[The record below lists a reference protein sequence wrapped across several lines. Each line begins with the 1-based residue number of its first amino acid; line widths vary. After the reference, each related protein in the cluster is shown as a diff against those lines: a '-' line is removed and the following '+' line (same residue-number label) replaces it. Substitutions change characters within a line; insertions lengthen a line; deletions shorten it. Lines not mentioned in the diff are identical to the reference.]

1 MSLWTKSSPL
11 AGSSRKVLPK
21 CKRLFHSGRIQH
33 VQRLLWCGSVLDQN
47 SSTLKEVPKDW
58 LLAMGM
64 QDDVEQ
70 GISFGFIAASF
81 SHSLLS
87 YTTLPPA
94 LPTQRII
101 GEDEKK
107 PPRTN
112 PAGLHKVVAIG
123 RNTFG
128 ELGSGFSSQE
138 STWGMVGAGF
148 EGAGG
153 VQAVRCGLGSSWLLT
168 KANKDK
174 NASSLLYSFGNH
186 TSGQLGLGG
195 FSKPYAQSEGGEPQ
209 LELYSSPRR
218 ISIEDD
224 AIIESIG
231 SGLDHTVIL
240 VRLPN
245 GTQEVRTC
253 GINTDGQLGQ
263 PSVQFSSPSFE
274 RIRPEIFQPPLPPTE
289 EDPVVGVAAGGDSS
303 GLWTASGRIWCW
315 GNSEYAQALVQG
327 EPIDRID
334 VPTEASG
341 SIASILEGAKII
353 DIKFGGSFVV
363 LLDGEYVVHDVL

>member
-1 MSLWTKSSPL
+1 MSVWSRGSPL
-11 AGSSRKVLPK
+11 AGRSSILLPRYRR
-21 CKRLFHSGRIQH
+21 CFHSGRIQQ
-33 VQRLLWCGSVLDQN
+33 VQRLLWCGSVLDQ
-47 SSTLKEVPKDW
+47 SSNTLKEVPKDW

-64 QDDVEQ
+64 QEDVEQ
-70 GISFGFIAASF
+70 GISFGSLASSF

-94 LPTQRII
+94 LPVQNVIPQ
-101 GEDEKK
+101 DENE

-153 VQAVRCGLGSSWLLT
+153 IQTVQCGLGSSWLLT
-168 KANKDK
+168 KTSKDK
-174 NASSLLYSFGNH
+174 DASSLLYSFGNH

-195 FSKPYAQSEGGEPQ
+195 FSRPYAQSEGGEPQ

-218 ISIEDD
+218 VPIEDD
-224 AIIESIG
+224 LTVESIS

-245 GTQEVRTC
+245 GTQEIRTC
-253 GINTDGQLGQ
+253 GINTDGQLGH
-263 PSVQFSSPSFE
+263 PSVQFSLPSFE
-274 RIRPEIFQPPLPPTE
+274 SIRPESFQPPLPPTD
-289 EDPVVGVAAGGDSS
+289 EDPIVGVAAGGDSS

-315 GNSEYAQALVQG
+315 GNSEYAQALVGG

-334 VPTEASG
+334 VPTEALS
-341 SIASILEGAKII
+341 SVASALQGAKVV

-363 LLDGEYVVHDVL
+363 LLDGEYTFYDVT

>member
-1 MSLWTKSSPL
+1 MMSIWTRSSPL
-11 AGSSRKVLPK
+11 VGRNSKVLRR
-21 CKRLFHSGRIQH
+21 CNRCFHSGRIQH
-33 VQRLLWCGSVLDQN
+33 VQRLLWCGSVLDQS

-64 QDDVEQ
+64 QEDVEQ
-70 GISFGFIAASF
+70 GISFGSLASSF

-94 LPTQRII
+94 LPVQNVIPQ
-101 GEDEKK
+101 DESE

-153 VQAVRCGLGSSWLLT
+153 IETVRCGLGSSWLLT
-168 KANKDK
+168 KTSKDK
-174 NASSLLYSFGNH
+174 DASSLLYSFGNH
-186 TSGQLGLGG
+186 TSGQLGVGG
-195 FSKPYAQSEGGEPQ
+195 ISRPYAQSEGGEPQ

-218 ISIEDD
+218 VPIEDD
-224 AIIESIG
+224 IVIESIS

-253 GINTDGQLGQ
+253 GINTDGQLGL
-263 PSVQFSSPSFE
+263 PSVQFSLPSFKS
-274 RIRPEIFQPPLPPTE
+274 IQPESFQPPLPPTE
-289 EDPVVGVAAGGDSS
+289 EDPIVGVAAGGDSS
-303 GLWTASGRIWCW
+303 ALWTASGRIWCW
-315 GNSEYAQALVQG
+315 GNSEYAQALVGG

-334 VPTEASG
+334 VPTEAS
-341 SIASILEGAKII
+341 SSVASVLQGAKVV
-353 DIKFGGSFVV
+353 DVKFGGSFVV
-363 LLDGEYVVHDVL
+363 LLDV

>member
-1 MSLWTKSSPL
+1 MMSILTKSSPL
-11 AGSSRKVLPK
+11 VGRSGMQIKTG
-21 CKRLFHSGRIQH
+21 KRLFHSGRIQY
-33 VQRLLWCGSVLDQN
+33 VQRLSWCGSVLDQ
-47 SSTLKEVPKDW
+47 SSSSLKEVPKDW

-64 QDDVEQ
+64 QEDVEQ
-70 GISFGFIAASF
+70 GISFGSLASSF

-94 LPTQRII
+94 LPVQNNLGQ
-101 GEDEKK
+101 GENK
-107 PPRTN
+107 PSRTN

-168 KANKDK
+168 KASKD
-174 NASSLLYSFGNH
+174 NDASSLLYSFGNH

-195 FSKPYAQSEGGEPQ
+195 LSEPYAQSEGGEPQ
-209 LELYSSPRR
+209 LELFSSPRR
-218 ISIEDD
+218 VPIEED
-224 AIIESIG
+224 AIIESIA

-240 VRLPN
+240 VRLLN
-245 GTQEVRTC
+245 GTQEIRTC
-253 GINTDGQLGQ
+253 GINTDGQLGH
-263 PSVQFSSPSFE
+263 PSIQFSSPSFE
-274 RIRPEIFQPPLPPTE
+274 RIQPECFQPPLPPAE

-303 GLWTASGRIWCW
+303 GLWTASGRVWCW
-315 GNSEYAQALVQG
+315 GNSEYAQALVGG

-334 VPTEASG
+334 VPTEATV
-341 SIASILEGAKII
+341 SIANVLEGAKVV

-363 LLDGEYVVHDVL
+363 ILDGE